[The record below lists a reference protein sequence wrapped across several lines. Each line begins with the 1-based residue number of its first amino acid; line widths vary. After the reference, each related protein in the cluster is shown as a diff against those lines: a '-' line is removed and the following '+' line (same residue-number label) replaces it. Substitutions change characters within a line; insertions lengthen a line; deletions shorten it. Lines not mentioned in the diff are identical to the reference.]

1 MADWTFLYVV
11 ITATIEI
18 YADFM
23 LRFYTQTSKLTYL
36 VQGSLGYVGVVYFL
50 IQSLRFGNVLYVNA
64 LWDGLSGLIESV
76 AAYVFLGDRL
86 TSQHQYVGL
95 FFVIAGIVLLKM
107 K

>member
-50 IQSLRFGNVLYVNA
+50 IQSLRF
-64 LWDGLSGLIESV
+64 
-76 AAYVFLGDRL
+76 
-86 TSQHQYVGL
+86 
-95 FFVIAGIVLLKM
+95 
-107 K
+107 